1 MSTRKEEIVQIAGD
15 LFARRGFA
23 ATTVREIAD
32 EAGILSG
39 SLYHHFDS
47 KEAIAE
53 DILSRYYDG
62 MAERYSA
69 IAKGDGDESRS
80 LAELIRVAFTGIR
93 DDPQA
98 VGLIQNSGD
107 LLLEIERFAHIRE
120 VNAELKRIWL
130 NVINSGIRSGVFKP
144 DTDAKLLRRF
154 VRDSLAS
161 AVRWWR
167 PDGRYSIE
175 EVADRYIEMI
185 YGGILTKPRAGAPRR
200 GGKRT

>member
-69 IAKGDGDESRS
+69 IAKEHGDESCS
-80 LAELIRVAFTGIR
+80 LAELIRVAFSGIR

-107 LLLEIERFAHIRE
+107 LLLENERFAHIRE

-154 VRDSLAS
+154 VRDSLSA

-167 PDGRYSIE
+167 PDGRYTIE
-175 EVADRYIEMI
+175 EVADRYIDMI
-185 YGGILTKPRAGAPRR
+185 YGGILTKPRAAPKR
-200 GGKRT
+200 GSKGS